1 MAKGLYNFMV
11 NPPASQYKRLYGH
24 SKDYGVGTT
33 RGLIDSNTGYKYFP
47 EEGQGDFTSNQENV
61 VPESPWNLSRFS
73 FQPFMTGEK
82 QGVHNAIYDT
92 QGNYLDTKELYP
104 EGVKNMRQSMRQG
117 LSLAKDDLSTYY
129 TQDLGLPKKDASS
142 KLRSDVQKLRQMKS
156 AQNKMGS
163 YYFKDF
169 QNPNF
174 IFDESLGYQTKFSP
188 FASKEEKKLEKQ
200 GVANP
205 TVIKE
210 MQHKKLSPGKAKR
223 SYTKFQKTWRDTSG
237 KEARKLSREELKEA
251 KERKEYYIKS
261 MADHYNL
268 SVSDY
273 KKEIKNQ

>member
-1 MAKGLYNFMV
+1 MVKGLYNFMV

-205 TVIKE
+205 TVIEE